1 MARKSTSLK
10 SGTMELKQIVQS
22 LAQIGVKVNFANNNN
37 LKDEKRISLIA
48 GHSNRDLS
56 VK

>member
-1 MARKSTSLK
+1 MVRKSTSVK

-22 LAQIGVKVNFANNNN
+22 LAQIGVKVNFTNNNI
-37 LKDEKRISLIA
+37 KDEKRVSLIA